1 MGTKHAIVLDS
12 VLRVMRPLV
21 RLLLRHGI
29 TYPALAASMK
39 RVFLDAAQA
48 ELAQRGMARTDSA
61 ITLLSGVHRRDV
73 RLLGRGEAAP
83 RTRRVRQAADA
94 TQPPLS
100 LAGEVIAHWMSDAD
114 CLDARGRPRPLARAG
129 EAGSFDALVARVSSD
144 VRPRAMLDE
153 LLRLGA
159 VTESDAGVA
168 LVGDGFS
175 PRQGFAEMSTL
186 FAANLSDHAAAAAA
200 NLADERGFL
209 EQAVYVD
216 EISEASAAHLH
227 RVARQ
232 AWQQAFKTVMRE
244 AQGRFDQDVALMR
257 PENRRQ
263 RARFGVYFYSEPDG
277 S

>member
-83 RTRRVRQAADA
+83 RTRQTRQAADA

-114 CLDARGRPRPLARAG
+114 CLDARGRPRSLARAG

-186 FAANLSDHAAAAAA
+186 FAANLHDHAAAAAA

-244 AQGRFDQDVALMR
+244 AQGRFNQDAALMR
-257 PENRRQ
+257 PEHRRQ